1 MDTYLRQRISAN
13 LKKMIDLRKNR
24 NGRIKEEYRCPTPDF
39 ASYAK
44 LPSISPN
51 HSTKT
56 IIKTYKQPQVSLCP
70 STKHLFPFTLKSS
83 TSAHP
88 KLSIKPSNSQI
99 KMRSSHPSFKN
110 RSQSPA
116 PSPVLSSSFSEISII
131 SKKLHLIPLKPSV
144 PNPNPLQ
151 H

>member
-1 MDTYLRQRISAN
+1 MDSYLTQRISTN
-13 LKKMIDLRKNR
+13 LKKMIGLRKNR
-24 NGRIKEEYRCPTPDF
+24 KGRIREEYRCPTPDF

-51 HSTKT
+51 NSTKT

-70 STKHLFPFTLKSS
+70 STKYQSPFTSKSS
-83 TSAHP
+83 TSSQS
-88 KLSIKPSNSQI
+88 KLSIKPSNSPI
-99 KMRSSHPSFKN
+99 KLRTSHTSFKN
-110 RSQSPA
+110 HSQSPV
-116 PSPVLSSSFSEISII
+116 PVSALSSTFSDISII
-131 SKKLHLIPLKPSV
+131 SKKLLLIPLKPSV